1 MKFEYIFSRL
11 SRLVFLIAFC
21 NFSIFVAGI
30 VYVDS
35 LSSALGF
42 DISLFDLEFYN
53 FFIYTIL
60 ADKLNIILYFIFFL
74 FILIPIFLYPKSLIF
89 AYGFLTMILC
99 LIWGCVEHKRY
110 IIIRF
115 FALFMVPLLFIAL
128 IIYSILLKVMEREF
142 IKTLTY
148 RINNK
153 LTNSSQFLTS
163 ISRMNKNGDDFFN
176 FYLVFCIL
184 LSIGIVWFG
193 WIVYIG
199 NQGEKQAKIYL
210 ESPNYKSVILVSK
223 QRVDGVLV
231 SKVKNGYLF
240 VLHEDGKNNNKA
252 TFISDS
258 AILRID

>member
-1 MKFEYIFSRL
+1 
-11 SRLVFLIAFC
+11 
-21 NFSIFVAGI
+21 
-30 VYVDS
+30 
-35 LSSALGF
+35 
-42 DISLFDLEFYN
+42 
-53 FFIYTIL
+53 
-60 ADKLNIILYFIFFL
+60 
-74 FILIPIFLYPKSLIF
+74 
-89 AYGFLTMILC
+89 
-99 LIWGCVEHKRY
+99 
-110 IIIRF
+110 
-115 FALFMVPLLFIAL
+115 MVPLLFIAL

-240 VLHEDGKNNNKA
+240 VLNENGKNNNKA